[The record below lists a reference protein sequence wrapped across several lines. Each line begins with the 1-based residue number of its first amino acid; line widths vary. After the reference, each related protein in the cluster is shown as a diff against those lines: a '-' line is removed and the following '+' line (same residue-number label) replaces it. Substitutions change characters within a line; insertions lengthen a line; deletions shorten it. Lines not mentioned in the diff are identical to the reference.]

1 MELTNEELELVKV
14 KREEIA
20 QLKEK
25 HQNQLDK
32 DIQDKK
38 EMNERRVESIKLD
51 QVQQIVAARGFVN
64 EMNDPDFT
72 LFIKERDE
80 VRKAIIWDYDYQ
92 RNPIRDKNGEQT
104 KTIASEIEFTKK
116 EAYIKFKN
124 QPITYGNIYIMVTAY
139 SGYGDDYRMRI
150 NGVDYKTENKE
161 YKRVSTVMNK
171 VKTFY
176 ERNNTKK
183 IEDKLIEEFIVDLIE
198 NPPYTGSV
206 VKRRMMYQGGYRGN
220 SYNKFMYQNEGVE
233 ITLQNGIVMNCKVVV
248 SRGYAC
254 VIRHNIV
261 LPNELGSTTTDV
273 LECLNKVEFQV
284 NKEEEK

>member
-1 MELTNEELELVKV
+1 MELTKEEFELVKV

-20 QLKEK
+20 QLKAEYQK
-25 HQNQLDK
+25 RIDK
-32 DIQDKK
+32 DIQNKI
-38 EMNERRVESIKLD
+38 EMNERRVKSIISD
-51 QVQQIVAARGFVN
+51 QAQQIIAARRFVD

-72 LFIKERDE
+72 LFIKEWEDE
-80 VRKAIIWDYDYQ
+80 SRSILWDYDYQ

-104 KTIASEIEFTKK
+104 KTIASEIKLTRKQ
-116 EAYIKFKN
+116 AYIKFKN
-124 QPITYGNIYIMVTAY
+124 QPITYGNLYVMVTAH
-139 SGYGDDYRMRI
+139 GYGEYRMRI

-161 YKRVSTVMNK
+161 YKRVSTVMDK

-176 ERNNTKK
+176 ERQNTKK
-183 IEDKLIEEFIVDLIE
+183 NHDKLIKEFIDDLIK
-198 NPPYTGSV
+198 NPPYIGSV
-206 VKRRMMYQGGYRGN
+206 VKKKMTYQGGYRGN

-248 SRGYAC
+248 SRGHAC
-254 VIRHNIV
+254 IIRHNIV
-261 LPNELGSTTTDV
+261 LPNELGSTTMDV

>member
-25 HQNQLDK
+25 HQNQLEK

-72 LFIKERDE
+72 LFIKEWEDE
-80 VRKAIIWDYDYQ
+80 SKSILWDYDYQ
-92 RNPIRDKNGEQT
+92 NNPIRDKNGTQT
-104 KTIASEIEFTKK
+104 KTIASEIFFTRK
-116 EAYIKFKN
+116 EAYIKYRN
-124 QPITYGNIYIMVTAY
+124 QPIKYGNLYVMVIAD
-139 SGYGDDYRMRI
+139 SGEFKMSISGIDYA
-150 NGVDYKTENKE
+150 TENKS
-161 YKRVSTVMNK
+161 YKRVSTVMDK
-171 VKTFY
+171 VKTHY
-176 ERNNTKK
+176 ERKNRAE
-183 IEDKLIEEFIVDLIE
+183 IEDRLIKEFIDNLME
-198 NPPYTGSV
+198 NPPYPNSV
-206 VKRRMMYQGGYRGN
+206 VKRKMVYQGGYRGN
-220 SYNKFMYQNEGVE
+220 SYNKFMYQYVGVD
-233 ITLQNGIVMNCKVVV
+233 IILQNGIKMECRVVV
-248 SRGYAC
+248 SRNEAMLT
-254 VIRHNIV
+254 RHSITF
-261 LPNELGSTTTDV
+261 PDKLGSTTMDV